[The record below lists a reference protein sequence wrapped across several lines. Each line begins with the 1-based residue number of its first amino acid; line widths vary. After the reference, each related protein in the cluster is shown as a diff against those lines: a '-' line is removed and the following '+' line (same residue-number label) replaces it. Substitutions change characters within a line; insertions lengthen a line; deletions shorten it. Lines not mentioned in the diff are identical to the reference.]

1 MRVGTWAATLIAV
14 PLLFGGL
21 CTVAAA
27 QSAGPVMSAPAPSD
41 ESLVERMAAEL
52 RAMRARIESLES
64 EVTLLRE
71 RDAAVQDRAA
81 AAAAPVPSWE
91 EGARDN
97 LSANTAAT
105 NGPSGGEPAPQGLR
119 RTAGALN
126 INREEYPIEIF
137 GQIQYDFSYVA
148 NPGDRINTT
157 NLGYNGTARR
167 LIFGFRGGLPGDF
180 RYNLEFMLARE
191 IVDYE
196 DVILSWE
203 PEGKPYSIRIGNHY
217 PFTGLENLTSNKRN
231 SFLERSQANDAFN
244 FNRRIG
250 ISAGYVNKRED
261 VFLNA
266 GLFNGFINNSAAN
279 TEYVIAAR
287 GVYAPQVFGGRIHV
301 GGSYQYRR
309 TPAQD
314 QTFLYRARPFTQ
326 GTNIRFIGTGP
337 ATTTGAFAP
346 GIATRGDQIFSTE
359 VAGIFGPVHFVSEF
373 NYVPVNAIKPG
384 DILTNRRAT
393 TGTRL
398 ASNPEFYAVYGEVG
412 YFLTGESRGY
422 RLGRFFRTPIRKA
435 VTEGGIGA
443 VQIVGRIDY
452 LDLSDVVG
460 GTGPGIVNGVLNGG
474 IQTGYQVA
482 LNWYPTDFL
491 RFTAQYSRIEVKGG
505 PNAGQVN
512 PLSTDALFDRDFG
525 TDAVV
530 LRAQIEF

>member
-1 MRVGTWAATLIAV
+1 MRSLKRATSLLAV
-14 PLLFGGL
+14 PMMAAAV
-21 CTVAAA
+21 CSPVAAQTTSQTA
-27 QSAGPVMSAPAPSD
+27 ASADQSLIEM
-41 ESLVERMAAEL
+41 MAAEL

-64 EVTLLRE
+64 EVTTLRSRE
-71 RDAAVQDRAA
+71 
-81 AAAAPVPSWE
+81 AAPAAQATTNAAPMPVWE
-91 EGARDN
+91 DGA
-97 LSANTAAT
+97 
-105 NGPSGGEPAPQGLR
+105 SGKGDAKVASVTSRTGDDAPLETSR
-119 RTAGALN
+119 RPLGSLDLD
-126 INREEYPIEIF
+126 RGRFPIETF
-137 GQIQYDFSYVA
+137 GQIQYDFSNVS

-196 DVILSWE
+196 DVTLSWE
-203 PEGKPYSIRIGNHY
+203 PQGKPYSIKIGNHY

-261 VFLNA
+261 IFLNA
-266 GLFNGFINNSAAN
+266 GVFNGFINNSAAN
-279 TEYVIAAR
+279 TEYVIAGR
-287 GVYAPQVFGGRIHV
+287 GIYAPQVFGGRIHL

-337 ATTTGAFAP
+337 ATSTGAFSP
-346 GIATRGDQIFSTE
+346 GIATRGDQVFSTE

-373 NYVPVNAIKPG
+373 NYVPVSAIKPG
-384 DILTNRRAT
+384 DILTNRRTT

-398 ASNPEFYAVYGEVG
+398 ASNPEFFAIYGEVG
-412 YFLTGESRGY
+412 YFLTGETRGY
-422 RLGRFFRTPIRKA
+422 RLGRFFRTPIRKP

-443 VQIVGRIDY
+443 IQIVGRVDY
-452 LDLSDVVG
+452 LDLSDIVG
-460 GTGPGIVNGVLNGG
+460 GSGPGIVNGVLNGG

-491 RFTAQYSRIEVKGG
+491 RFSAQYSRIEVEGG
-505 PNAGQVN
+505 PNAGQVD
-512 PLSTDALFDRDFG
+512 PLSTDPLFSRNFG
-525 TDAVV
+525 SDAVV